1 MSEIAKFLIKNNLI
15 NETYTDYLVRQ
26 SPNGLSGDE
35 KNFLVSVLLKD
46 SEELK
51 KIKVL
56 KQDKIYE
63 IFLKLSDHHFSV
75 DNFFNEA
82 IYDYFNKAIYDNN
95 ENIIKGIE
103 NYFKKIIFLQ
113 DVNDPQKITLNINSI
128 SRILY
133 NKLVNPQED
142 HLFTKMKSYI
152 SDNQISD
159 SINDD
164 VKLLLL
170 ILDKKINLDFAFN
183 LDVRVNTLLERIQ
196 NISKEADKQT
206 LEKKLLDLILE
217 KINNIDK
224 IDRIFHQNNFKKLSI
239 NRKEFYKILWKK
251 EKIKFTSVTFLS
263 ILSILEDKQL
273 DSYKDI
279 YDKLNTEDAKNL
291 LIENLYMT
299 KSIFE
304 WYNNEF
310 RDNSYISYLTS
321 NSSSFKSII
330 SAYKKQDDQEIPFSI
345 FNPNILWEELTNV
358 QSEISRNHYKEIFN
372 TLDKDFITEQL
383 NKSSISL
390 ISFKK
395 LLENY
400 KDSFSSKINIETLKN
415 DKMKS
420 LIQIPKKKTLK
431 RNSDKRKYK
440 KNSLIKYINQ
450 HSKFDNIDK
459 NVINR
464 YSLDDLLSTKDSINN
479 KELYLDILNM
489 KKRTVRNAS
498 NINKIEK
505 VITELKS
512 ELLDTSWV

>member
-26 SPNGLSGDE
+26 SPNVLSGDE

-224 IDRIFHQNNFKKLSI
+224 IYRIFHQNNFKKLSI
-239 NRKEFYKILWKK
+239 KRKEFYKILWKK

-291 LIENLYMT
+291 LIENLY
-299 KSIFE
+299 SIFE

-330 SAYKKQDDQEIPFSI
+330 NACKDQDDQYDQEIPFNL

-358 QSEISRNHYKEIFN
+358 QSEISREHYKEILN
-372 TLDKDFITEQL
+372 TLDKDFITKQL

-390 ISFKK
+390 TSFKK

-400 KDSFSSKINIETLKN
+400 KDSFSSKINIETLQN

-459 NVINR
+459 NVINQ

-489 KKRTVRNAS
+489 KKRTVRSAS

>member
-152 SDNQISD
+152 SDNQIND

-170 ILDKKINLDFAFN
+170 ILDKKINLDFTFN
-183 LDVRVNTLLERIQ
+183 LHVRINTLLERIQ
-196 NISKEADKQT
+196 NISK
-206 LEKKLLDLILE
+206 
-217 KINNIDK
+217 
-224 IDRIFHQNNFKKLSI
+224 
-239 NRKEFYKILWKK
+239 
-251 EKIKFTSVTFLS
+251 
-263 ILSILEDKQL
+263 
-273 DSYKDI
+273 
-279 YDKLNTEDAKNL
+279 
-291 LIENLYMT
+291 
-299 KSIFE
+299 
-304 WYNNEF
+304 
-310 RDNSYISYLTS
+310 
-321 NSSSFKSII
+321 
-330 SAYKKQDDQEIPFSI
+330 
-345 FNPNILWEELTNV
+345 
-358 QSEISRNHYKEIFN
+358 
-372 TLDKDFITEQL
+372 
-383 NKSSISL
+383 
-390 ISFKK
+390 
-395 LLENY
+395 
-400 KDSFSSKINIETLKN
+400 
-415 DKMKS
+415 
-420 LIQIPKKKTLK
+420 
-431 RNSDKRKYK
+431 
-440 KNSLIKYINQ
+440 
-450 HSKFDNIDK
+450 
-459 NVINR
+459 
-464 YSLDDLLSTKDSINN
+464 
-479 KELYLDILNM
+479 
-489 KKRTVRNAS
+489 
-498 NINKIEK
+498 
-505 VITELKS
+505 
-512 ELLDTSWV
+512 